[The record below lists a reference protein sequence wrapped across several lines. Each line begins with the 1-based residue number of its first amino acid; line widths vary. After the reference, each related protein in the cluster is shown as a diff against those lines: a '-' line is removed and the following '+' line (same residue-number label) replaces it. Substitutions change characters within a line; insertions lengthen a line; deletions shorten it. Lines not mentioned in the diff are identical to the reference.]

1 MIQLIYLSDLAGRDE
16 SVLADILASAVR
28 HNTASGITGMLL
40 YAGGNF
46 LQVLE
51 GEADA
56 VHKTFARISRDPR
69 HKNLNLLIEEEIDE
83 RQFDRWSMGFYS
95 LTDADAQ
102 KLPAFAP
109 YFRYGFDRSA
119 ITARPGVALELLQL
133 FCNGN
138 L

>member
-46 LQVLE
+46 LQVIE
-51 GEADA
+51 GEENA
-56 VHKTFARISRDPR
+56 VHETYKRISEDPR
-69 HKNLNLLIEEEIDE
+69 HKNLNLLIEDE
-83 RQFDRWSMGFYS
+83 VDSRQFERWSMGFYS
-95 LTDADAQ
+95 LTDADAE

-119 ITARPGVALELLQL
+119 ITARPGVALDLLQL